1 MKYKDWLKSW
11 LENYVKIASKHR
23 TYMNYSECVANHIE
37 PNLGKYDINELTPFE
52 IQRFITKLTE
62 SGNLKTREGL
72 SPSTVNE
79 IITIIQNSLETAYIV
94 GKLKEYPAHSIKRPN
109 KILKSLAALTK
120 NCLTDFE
127 IEKVVCDY
135 LIKNTNYE
143 INNTYNQ
150 NAATVLVKNKGQ
162 CSGIARAVKYIFD
175 YFDIECLKI
184 DGTAGEA
191 GTYGP
196 HSWNIVKIDGEY
208 YHLDVTCMI
217 GANMSKSQPFR
228 YAYLNYSDT
237 QIATNHTW
245 ERDKYPKC
253 NVDSPI
259 KTTQTKT
266 TSTSTYANG
275 SQSTGRVTPDKTIY
289 SYGEF
294 KREIGVVYDNNGTR
308 LFFLSKIPVKDSQE
322 LIDTLLKEAIN
333 EARVRN
339 IGVSVNI
346 SSINSD
352 ITVSIERK

>member
-1 MKYKDWLKSW
+1 M
-11 LENYVKIASKHR
+11 
-23 TYMNYSECVANHIE
+23 
-37 PNLGKYDINELTPFE
+37 INEYDKSKLNKKAQTLYEQMVGNFE
-52 IQRFITKLTE
+52 RLQPTVECKGFSANDIRDIYVSVYNDHPEFFYLSHIPQISEKISFSGRSTTLLSESIFSKGEILQYRFE
-62 SGNLKTREGL
+62 M
-72 SPSTVNE
+72 
-79 IITIIQNSLETAYIV
+79 
-94 GKLKEYPAHSIKRPN
+94 N

-259 KTTQTKT
+259 KTTQTT
-266 TSTSTYANG
+266 TANTSAYANS

-294 KREIGVVYDNNGTR
+294 KREIGAVYDNNGTR
-308 LFFLSKIPVKDSQE
+308 LFFLSKIPAKDSQE